1 MIEALIHRIKLRQA
15 ELQASLA
22 MGNAPNW
29 ETYQRIVGT
38 HQGLQDTMDMID
50 HMLDEEKNRD

>member
-1 MIEALIHRIKLRQA
+1 MIEALIHRIKLRQG